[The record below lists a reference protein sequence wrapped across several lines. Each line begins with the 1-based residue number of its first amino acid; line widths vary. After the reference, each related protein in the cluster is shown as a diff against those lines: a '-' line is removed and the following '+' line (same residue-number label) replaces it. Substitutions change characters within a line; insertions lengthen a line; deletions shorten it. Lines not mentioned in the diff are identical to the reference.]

1 MLEGGNLRW
10 DRAQH
15 CLTEGSL
22 RSPVPVLANFRPL
35 TASSPPKQHRGG
47 RTLRCAWG
55 PIYVLADGS
64 DLLNGWIHLFFR
76 NLLFLLENR
85 HTLLTFLPY
94 TIT

>member
-35 TASSPPKQHRGG
+35 TASFPPKLHGGGVRSAVTGG
-47 RTLRCAWG
+47 RIL
-55 PIYVLADGS
+55 PSYS
-64 DLLNGWIHLFFR
+64 KESFR
-76 NLLFLLENR
+76 F
-85 HTLLTFLPY
+85 P
-94 TIT
+94 

>member
-35 TASSPPKQHRGG
+35 PLRNSTAGGG
-47 RTLRCAWG
+47 RSAVPGGRIL
-55 PIYVLADGS
+55 PSYS
-64 DLLNGWIHLFFR
+64 KESFR
-76 NLLFLLENR
+76 F
-85 HTLLTFLPY
+85 P
-94 TIT
+94 

>member
-35 TASSPPKQHRGG
+35 TASFPPKQHRGG
-47 RTLRCAWG
+47 GRSAVTGVVSSR
-55 PIYVLADGS
+55 PIQKKVSGS
-64 DLLNGWIHLFFR
+64 HNSSGTVPASSR
-76 NLLFLLENR
+76 
-85 HTLLTFLPY
+85 
-94 TIT
+94 

>member
-35 TASSPPKQHRGG
+35 TALPLLQMHRGG
-47 RTLRCAWG
+47 GRSAVTGGRIL
-55 PIYVLADGS
+55 PSYS
-64 DLLNGWIHLFFR
+64 KESFR
-76 NLLFLLENR
+76 F
-85 HTLLTFLPY
+85 P
-94 TIT
+94 

>member
-35 TASSPPKQHRGG
+35 TASFPPQQHRGG
-47 RTLRCAWG
+47 GRSAVTGG
-55 PIYVLADGS
+55 PNLPSYS
-64 DLLNGWIHLFFR
+64 KESFR
-76 NLLFLLENR
+76 F
-85 HTLLTFLPY
+85 P
-94 TIT
+94 

>member
-35 TASSPPKQHRGG
+35 TASFPPKQHRGG
-47 RTLRCAWG
+47 GRSAVTGGRIL
-55 PIYVLADGS
+55 PS
-64 DLLNGWIHLFFR
+64 FSKESFR
-76 NLLFLLENR
+76 F
-85 HTLLTFLPY
+85 P
-94 TIT
+94 

>member
-35 TASSPPKQHRGG
+35 TASFPPKPPGGGVRSAVTGG
-47 RTLRCAWG
+47 RIL
-55 PIYVLADGS
+55 PSYS
-64 DLLNGWIHLFFR
+64 KESFR
-76 NLLFLLENR
+76 F
-85 HTLLTFLPY
+85 P
-94 TIT
+94 

>member
-35 TASSPPKQHRGG
+35 TAFFPLKQHRGG
-47 RTLRCAWG
+47 GRSAAPGDPSTFWRAEV
-55 PIYVLADGS
+55 IYSMDGFTYS
-64 DLLNGWIHLFFR
+64 LEIYCFF
-76 NLLFLLENR
+76 
-85 HTLLTFLPY
+85 
-94 TIT
+94 

>member
-35 TASSPPKQHRGG
+35 TASFPPKQHRGG
-47 RTLRCAWG
+47 GRSAVTGDPSTFWRAEV
-55 PIYVLADGS
+55 IYSMDGFTYS
-64 DLLNGWIHLFFR
+64 LEIYCFF
-76 NLLFLLENR
+76 
-85 HTLLTFLPY
+85 
-94 TIT
+94 

>member
-35 TASSPPKQHRGG
+35 TASSPPANAPRGG
-47 RTLRCAWG
+47 ADAPLCLGVVSSR
-55 PIYVLADGS
+55 PIQKKVSGS
-64 DLLNGWIHLFFR
+64 HNSSGTVPASSR
-76 NLLFLLENR
+76 
-85 HTLLTFLPY
+85 
-94 TIT
+94 